1 MKNSLLFIIILLFSF
16 FIILLS
22 LPNKKE
28 KFNSNINFSPIPH
41 IKYPTL
47 TFFDSQPTGYNS
59 GTRSYS
65 NPYFALEVAQG
76 LDTN

>member
-1 MKNSLLFIIILLFSF
+1 MKNSILFIIFLLFSF
-16 FIILLS
+16 FIIEFFY
-22 LPNKKE
+22 NIKE
-28 KFNSNINFSPIPH
+28 KFNSNINYSPIPY
-41 IKYPTL
+41 IKYPKL
-47 TFFDSQPTGYNS
+47 NSFDSQPTGYNS